1 MHLIKNPL
9 QKRVSII
16 IQVITFISLF
26 LSRRHQFFINS
37 INLFFK
43 ETGYITMEF
52 DVIFPMH
59 LSEFTKTLNF
69 GSNLKKTWK
78 KNIEKIIFSPKN

>member
-1 MHLIKNPL
+1 
-9 QKRVSII
+9 
-16 IQVITFISLF
+16 
-26 LSRRHQFFINS
+26 
-37 INLFFK
+37 
-43 ETGYITMEF
+43 MEF